1 MKIKFILYSIL
12 FGGLLTID
20 TSCSKSF
27 LEVDPIAQSLEI
39 NYYKTPDQIFSALVA
54 IYDDIGAEAGYGI
67 NWYANKLAPLNAACD
82 ECYAGGGSST
92 DMQEYQVWD
101 NYTLTSV
108 NGPSALF
115 WEKSYKG
122 ISRANVLLSKL
133 ENPDPE
139 LTGNTSFTPLLPRY
153 IAEAKALRAYFYFDL
168 VRLFKNVPLSTA
180 PISTSEMYNIEQAKP
195 EAVFGQIEKD
205 LSEAIVNLPSA
216 VPANENGRITKGAAM
231 AMLGKVIL
239 WQNNAS
245 RMSEAASWFN
255 KVNTSGVY
263 SLLPNY
269 GDIFSPANKFNKE
282 SILEIVH
289 TSAQKKGDW
298 DGNFRANVYV
308 IMVGPRSYSAKG
320 DVDADH
326 TYVSGW
332 SFNPI
337 IKAFAASIHNDPR
350 YKYTVADLDSLV
362 KAGKA
367 SYLAGYN
374 NTGFFIQKYA
384 PLLKWKGTLGSTEL
398 NFPNDYI
405 EIRLADTYLM
415 EAEASVRANGNAT
428 TARAQALLDAVRARV
443 GLPSV
448 SASLDNIYNERKLEL
463 ATEGHR
469 WFDLVRTGKAAS
481 VLAFKGFKTG
491 THELLPIPYEDMINT
506 KMVQNPGYNQ

>member
-1 MKIKFILYSIL
+1 MKIKFIFNTMLIGGIL
-12 FGGLLTID
+12 TLV

-39 NYYKTPDQIFSALVA
+39 NYYKTPSEIMSALIAV
-54 IYDDIGAEAGYGI
+54 YDDIGAEAGYGT
-67 NWYANKLAPLNAACD
+67 NWYANKLGPLNAAGD

-92 DMQEYQVWD
+92 DMQSYQAWD
-101 NYTLTSV
+101 TYTLTSV
-108 NGPSALF
+108 NGPSLLF
-115 WEKSYKG
+115 WQKSYKG
-122 ISRANVLLSKL
+122 IARANVLLNKL
-133 ENPDPE
+133 ANPDPA
-139 LTGNTSFTPLLPRY
+139 LSGNPDFAPLIPRY
-153 IAEAKALRAYFYFDL
+153 IAEVKALRAYFYFDL
-168 VRLFKNVPLSTA
+168 VRLFKNIPLSTE
-180 PISTSEMYNIEQAKP
+180 PISTSEMYNIVQAKP
-195 EAVFGQIEKD
+195 EDVYAQIEKD
-205 LSEAIVNLPSA
+205 LNEAITVLPATVASS
-216 VPANENGRITKGAAM
+216 EYGRITKGAAM

-239 WQNNAS
+239 WQNNTA
-245 RMSEAASWFN
+245 RMADAASWFN

-263 SLLPNY
+263 SLLANY

-282 SILEIVH
+282 SIFEIQH
-289 TSAQKKGDW
+289 TSAQQKGSW

-320 DVDADH
+320 DVDSDH

-332 SFNPI
+332 SFNTI
-337 IKAFAASIHNDPR
+337 IKNFAASIHGDPR

-374 NTGFFIQKYA
+374 NTGLFIQKYA

-428 TARAQALLDAVRARV
+428 TARAQTLLDAVRARV

-448 SASLDNIYNERKLEL
+448 TATLDNIYNERKLEL

-469 WFDLVRTGKAAS
+469 WFDLVRTGKAAAA
-481 VLAFKGFKTG
+481 LAFKGFKAG
-491 THELLPIPYEDMINT
+491 QHELLPIPYEDMINT
-506 KMVQNPGYNQ
+506 KMVQNPGYTQ

>member
-1 MKIKFILYSIL
+1 
-12 FGGLLTID
+12 
-20 TSCSKSF
+20 
-27 LEVDPIAQSLEI
+27 
-39 NYYKTPDQIFSALVA
+39 
-54 IYDDIGAEAGYGI
+54 
-67 NWYANKLAPLNAACD
+67 
-82 ECYAGGGSST
+82 
-92 DMQEYQVWD
+92 
-101 NYTLTSV
+101 
-108 NGPSALF
+108 
-115 WEKSYKG
+115 
-122 ISRANVLLSKL
+122 
-133 ENPDPE
+133 
-139 LTGNTSFTPLLPRY
+139 
-153 IAEAKALRAYFYFDL
+153 
-168 VRLFKNVPLSTA
+168 
-180 PISTSEMYNIEQAKP
+180 
-195 EAVFGQIEKD
+195 
-205 LSEAIVNLPSA
+205 
-216 VPANENGRITKGAAM
+216 
-231 AMLGKVIL
+231 
-239 WQNNAS
+239 
-245 RMSEAASWFN
+245 MSEAASWFN

-298 DGNFRANVYV
+298 DGNFRANIYV

-320 DVDADH
+320 DVDSEH

-337 IKAFAASIHNDPR
+337 IKAFATSIRNDPR

-374 NTGFFIQKYA
+374 NTGLFIQKYA

-405 EIRLADTYLM
+405 EIRLADSYLM
-415 EAEASVRANGNAT
+415 EAEASVRANGNT
-428 TARAQALLDAVRARV
+428 VTARAQTLLDAVRTRV
-443 GLPSV
+443 GLPSKT
-448 SASLDNIYNERKLEL
+448 ASLDNIYEERRLEL

-469 WFDLVRTGKAAS
+469 WFDLVRTGKAATALS
-481 VLAFKGFKTG
+481 FKGFKAG